1 MKPPSRRGTLGLV
14 LGALFLGFCFWAPA
28 FEHPTAS
35 GWGDWQWFHH
45 MWEAGRIA
53 IERWHEVP
61 LFDPHHCGGVPLWG
75 NPQAQVF
82 SPTYLMFVLPFG
94 TTIGHKLYVVFH
106 AAVGMFGTYL
116 YARRE
121 LRVAEIA
128 STFAA
133 LVFTTTGFFAWHGA
147 GGHATFLAFYYGPL
161 LMLCWRRSAR
171 DYRYAAA
178 VALLMSLVVFEGGHY
193 PFPYFLIWMTFD
205 LALRLVV
212 RGHGR
217 GKAIA
222 SAALA
227 GVLTG
232 LVACMRVVP
241 ILLTILAHPH
251 PVPDTDSM
259 TLHEILQILTQ
270 RDQTQMLFPG
280 HQWVW
285 PEYGAYVGWGAITLA
300 FGGLFVAGADA
311 LRLRPSRP
319 RIELVILVLGTILF
333 VMMTQGNAGP
343 HYPWPMLQE
352 LPFYRSIHVPSRWR
366 VMVIWHIAMF
376 GALAVDALERSTRS
390 FDLRHPWERVAATL
404 PVLLLLATTADIWVV
419 TWTIVDRWD
428 GPVIGEG
435 DRAPRFYLV
444 AGRNYFGDYANY
456 PSENVGTH
464 ECYDPIPWDVAPGL
478 WLGEESF
485 ARIAPSE
492 PGVEPLGEVHDAGRT
507 SITVWADVDLPAGG
521 RVIFDQN
528 YFEEFVP
535 DRGTL
540 AEDGERLAVDLP
552 PGRQRVTLRYTPPDL
567 PYVVSTTLVGLA
579 LCVYVARRG
588 RWRRRRA

>member
-1 MKPPSRRGTLGLV
+1 MKLAPSRATIGLAV
-14 LGALFLGFCFWAPA
+14 GALFVAFAYWAPA
-28 FEHPTAS
+28 FEHPMAS

-45 MWEAGRIA
+45 MWESGRIA

-106 AAVGMFGTYL
+106 AAIGIAGAYL

-121 LRVAEIA
+121 LRLLEIA
-128 STFAA
+128 SAFAA
-133 LVFTTTGFFAWHGA
+133 IVFTTTGFFAWHGA
-147 GGHATFLAFYYGPL
+147 GGHATFLAFYYGPF
-161 LMLCWRRSAR
+161 LMLSWRRSAR

-178 VALLMSLVVFEGGHY
+178 VALIMSLVVFEGGHY
-193 PFPYFLIWMTFD
+193 PFPYFLVWMTFD
-205 LALRLVV
+205 LALRLTV

-217 GKAIA
+217 GRAIA
-222 SAALA
+222 SALLA

-241 ILLTILAHPH
+241 ILITILAHPH

-259 TLHEILQILTQ
+259 TLAEILQILTQ
-270 RDQTQMLFPG
+270 RDQTQMHFAG

-285 PEYGAYVGWGAITLA
+285 PEYGGYVGYGALA
-300 FGGLFVAGADA
+300 LAALGLLVATADT

-319 RIELVILVLGTILF
+319 RVELAVLVLGAILF
-333 VMMTQGNAGP
+333 TTMTQGNAGE

-366 VMVIWHIAMF
+366 VMVIWHVAMF
-376 GALAVDALERSTRS
+376 GALAVDALERTTREL
-390 FDLRHPWERVAATL
+390 DLRRPFQRFAAAL
-404 PVLLLLATTADIWVV
+404 PIVLLLMTTADVWSV

-428 GPVIGEG
+428 GPRLGE
-435 DRAPRFYLV
+435 APAAHRFHLV
-444 AGRNYFGDYANY
+444 SGRDYFGEYANY

-464 ECYDPIPWDVAPGL
+464 ECYDPIPWDVSRAL
-478 WLGEESF
+478 WLGDSPF
-485 ARIAPSE
+485 ARIAPGGS
-492 PGVEPLGEVHDAGRT
+492 GEVHDAGRT
-507 SITVWADVDLPAGG
+507 SLTVWADVTLDAPG
-521 RVIFDQN
+521 RVVFDQN

-535 DRGTL
+535 DRG
-540 AEDGERLAVDLP
+540 ARADDAGRLAVDLP
-552 PGRQRVTLRYTPPDL
+552 AGRQRVTLRFRPPEL
-567 PYVVSTTLVGLA
+567 PYVVPVSLGGLLLA
-579 LCVYVARRG
+579 AYVATRR
-588 RWRRRRA
+588 RWRRG